1 MKLLAFLLIWISLG
15 LGAVA
20 ATTAYVWQVPE
31 SGDLEYFRLDAT
43 EEGKPTYAILAAD
56 AGKID
61 EDTPLIKAG
70 TPLPPD
76 IVKQLQEAPEPV
88 DRVRVKSFKFS
99 RWTHLPHFA
108 AACVGLFA
116 GAFLTRRGAARDA
129 RLAEAH
135 AEHPDTVTPEKALA
149 ELQQVVGE
157 LLEAIPTLG
166 GEHHACHTIT
176 LKLGDAIS
184 EYVPAIAD
192 QRERLVGR
200 MGLGAYAG
208 LMDVFSAA
216 ERSMNRAWSAA
227 ADENLDE
234 STESLERA
242 AERLAVVEDKLTG
255 RTPSLLPLG

>member
-1 MKLLAFLLIWISLG
+1 
-15 LGAVA
+15 
-20 ATTAYVWQVPE
+20 
-31 SGDLEYFRLDAT
+31 
-43 EEGKPTYAILAAD
+43 
-56 AGKID
+56 
-61 EDTPLIKAG
+61 
-70 TPLPPD
+70 
-76 IVKQLQEAPEPV
+76 
-88 DRVRVKSFKFS
+88 
-99 RWTHLPHFA
+99 
-108 AACVGLFA
+108 VGLFA